1 MSNVFSK
8 YRKEL
13 AGVKVVSSKEAWL
26 YTKKGKPYLN
36 PEYNIIGKVDSAFPN
51 FVLKAN
57 KKGFKTG
64 YIEDTSALTKTTKE
78 RLVEHFYDKKGKRTA
93 NKVAYLVRED
103 NKKAGGSGV
112 VKNKK

>member
-1 MSNVFSK
+1 MSNIFSK

-13 AGVKVVSSKEAWL
+13 AGVKVLSADKVWKHTS
-26 YTKKGKPYLN
+26 TGKPYLD
-36 PEYNIIGKVDSAFPN
+36 PKYNVIGKVDSAFPN

-57 KKGFKTG
+57 KLGFKTG